1 MKRAS
6 ESENEALTKKTKT
19 SEPQSHFEYIL
30 SNPGLEHITES
41 ILANLDIQTAGKCR
55 RVCQDFKAL
64 VDSQKAWHIQRIQ
77 WIMNFLAQKYHD
89 EINEVLHLDDTD
101 FTLKCL
107 MLPSEFKAWQ
117 KFMATFDAKKTIM
130 DLKIVAD
137 LLSNYLAKKEFGT
150 SPFYF
155 AVKYDHID
163 FVKLVINRSHIN
175 FYELDNDKNTPIHQA
190 CIQGHQAVLSLILD
204 EFENH
209 DFQGQEKEHYL
220 ARLDDVDMN
229 AKTYNPFIHGP
240 IWNPNQQ
247 SDDSDDDDDSD
258 YDDDSD
264 ESDSEEYEENSDFGS
279 DEESEEEQ
287 EEEIKKRE
295 ENLMDKDAQRLC
307 SIRKLG
313 IDRLLSS
320 KTNNAGNTP
329 AHEAI
334 ENGHIDIVKL
344 LLDSKVGRK
353 WSYFGW
359 MVKARNSKNELIHH
373 KACALGNLELVEK
386 LGAQGCQGF
395 VEIDDNDMAPL
406 QIAFK
411 HGHIEVVKSII
422 VSAKNYKERNIVDGI
437 SGPSSMNIR
446 SRRERPL
453 KAATNTCRSISE
465 QVLWTSDQEL
475 IKFLNSE

>member
-30 SNPGLEHITES
+30 SNPGLQHITES

-64 VDSQKAWHIQRIQ
+64 VDNQKAWHIQRIQ
-77 WIMNFLAQKYHD
+77 WIMNFLYRKYHD
-89 EINEVLHLDDTD
+89 KIKEVFQMDDTD

-107 MLPSEFKAWQ
+107 MLTSEVKAWQ
-117 KFMATFDAKKTIM
+117 KFMATFDSKKPIV

-137 LLSNYLAKKEFGT
+137 LLSNYLAKKECFGT

-155 AVKYDHID
+155 AVKFNHID

-175 FYELDNDKNTPIHQA
+175 FYELDIDKNTPIHQA

-209 DFQGQEKEHYL
+209 DFQGQEQEHYL

-229 AKTYNPFIHGP
+229 VKTYNPFIHGP
-240 IWNPNQQ
+240 LWNPNQE
-247 SDDSDDDDDSD
+247 SDDSDG
-258 YDDDSD
+258 DDDSD
-264 ESDSEEYEENSDFGS
+264 ESDSEEYEENSDSGS
-279 DEESEEEQ
+279 DVEFDEELAIRRDETF
-287 EEEIKKRE
+287 
-295 ENLMDKDAQRLC
+295 LDKAAQRLC

-320 KTNNAGNTP
+320 KTNKAGNTP

-353 WSYFGW
+353 WSYFDW

-453 KAATNTCRSISE
+453 KTAANTCRSISE
-465 QVLWTSDQEL
+465 QVLWTSDQDL